1 MRERSERAYDIV
13 LVGATGFTGGLT
25 AEYLA
30 AHLPADARWA
40 IAGRNEAKLAQVR
53 ERLAAINPAAKHVA
67 LLHADVND
75 PASLRAVAESARVV
89 ATTVGPFLEYGEPLV
104 AACAAAGTDYLD
116 ITGEPEFIDRMY
128 LAHHDT
134 AVQSGA
140 RLVHACGFDS
150 VPHDLG
156 VLFTVKQL
164 PADVPIAIE
173 GVVRSNA
180 TFSSGTY
187 VSAIDQVAR
196 YRQMQQTAKDRKQRE
211 PRPEGRRVRARGGS
225 LHYGKDLDLWFVPL
239 PTVDPVVIKHSAMAR
254 PDYGPDFTYAHYAGV
269 KRTTTVAKAAAGLGG
284 LVIAAQVRPL
294 RNKIKSRI
302 PQGEGPSES
311 RRARSWFTVDF
322 IGIGGGKR
330 VHTQVRGG
338 DPGYTETA
346 KMLSEAAMSL
356 AFDDNPPTSGQVT
369 TATAMGEHLMQRL
382 QDAGMTFEVLHV
394 GQDQPRP

>member
-1 MRERSERAYDIV
+1 MQERGERAYDIA
-13 LVGATGFTGGLT
+13 LFGATGFTGGLT

-30 AHLPADARWA
+30 AHLPEGARWA
-40 IAGRNEAKLAQVR
+40 IAGRSDAKLAQVR
-53 ERLAAINPAAKHVA
+53 DRLATINPAAKDIG

-75 PASLRAVAESARVV
+75 PALLRAVAESARVV
-89 ATTVGPFLEYGEPLV
+89 ASTVGPFLEHGEPLV

-134 AVQSGA
+134 AVRSGA

-164 PADVPIAIE
+164 PPDVPLSIE
-173 GVVRSNA
+173 GIVRSNA
-180 TFSSGTY
+180 AFSSGTY
-187 VSAIDQVAR
+187 TSAIDQVAR
-196 YRQMQQTAKDRKQRE
+196 YRQMQQTAKARKQRE
-211 PRPEGRRVRARGGS
+211 PRPEGRRARARGGS
-225 LHYGKDLDLWFVPL
+225 LHYGKDIDLWLVPL
-239 PTVDPVVIKHSAMAR
+239 PTVDPVIVKHSAAAR
-254 PDYGPDFTYAHYAGV
+254 ADYGPDFAYAHYAGV
-269 KRTTTVAKAAAGLGG
+269 KKTWTIAKAATALSGV
-284 LVIAAQVRPL
+284 VIAAQIPPL
-294 RNKIKSRI
+294 RERIKARI

-322 IGIGGGKR
+322 IGSGGGKR

-382 QDAGMTFEVLHV
+382 QDAGMTFEVLRIA
-394 GQDQPRP
+394 G